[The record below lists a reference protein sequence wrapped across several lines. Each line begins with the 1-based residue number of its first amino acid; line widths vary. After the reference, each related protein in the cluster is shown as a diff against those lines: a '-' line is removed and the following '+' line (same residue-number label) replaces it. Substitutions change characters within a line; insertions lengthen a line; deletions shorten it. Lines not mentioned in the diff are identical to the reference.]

1 MENTRERSV
10 ESMMSGGVCCAE
22 SNRRNMILTAT
33 TGAGYVYCRELKA
46 YLEKMLYLRYIF
58 SLIKGRDRLY
68 ACSTAG
74 NIYRGG
80 KTSEKTIP
88 YMAS

>member
-1 MENTRERSV
+1 M

-22 SNRRNMILTAT
+22 SDRRDIDPYCDNRSRICLLQ
-33 TGAGYVYCRELKA
+33 GAE
-46 YLEKMLYLRYIF
+46 
-58 SLIKGRDRLY
+58 SLSGKNALSEIYFQFDQRRDRLY
-68 ACSTAG
+68 ACSTAV